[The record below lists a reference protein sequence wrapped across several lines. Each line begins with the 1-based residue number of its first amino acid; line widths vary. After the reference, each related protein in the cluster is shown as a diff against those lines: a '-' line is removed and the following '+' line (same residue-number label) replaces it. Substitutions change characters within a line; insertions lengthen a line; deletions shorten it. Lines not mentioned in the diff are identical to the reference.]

1 MLFIL
6 KCLYFFLPAYFAN
19 MAPVL
24 FKWIPLGNKPLHN
37 RLFGKNKTWR
47 GLVVAIFMGAL
58 IFWLQRY
65 FYLKGF
71 ERWAIIDYGD
81 FSILLGVLMGAG
93 VILGDLVKSYYK
105 RKNNLKPGQP
115 WPVWDQLDFVFG
127 GLLLSFFVYIPRVE
141 VALVLLIISP
151 ILHIAANHIGYWLK
165 IQDVKW

>member
-24 FKWIPLGNKPLHN
+24 FKWIPLGRTPIYN

-47 GLVVAIFMGAL
+47 GLVVAIFTGTL
-58 IFWLQRY
+58 IFWLQKY
-65 FYLKGF
+65 FYLRGF
-71 ERWAIIDYGD
+71 ESLAIIDYSG
-81 FSILLGVLMGAG
+81 FSVLLGVLMGAG

-105 RKNNLKPGQP
+105 RKNNLKPGQS
-115 WPVWDQLDFVFG
+115 WPVWDQIDFVFG

-141 VALVLLIISP
+141 VIVVLLIASP
-151 ILHIAANHIGYWLK
+151 ILHIAANRLGYWLK
-165 IQDVKW
+165 IQEVKW